1 MAGFVKVQT
10 PASRPR
16 LPPFTPSERLPS
28 HRTPSTAC
36 AAEESAFRRRR
47 SSFLRFLLG
56 GSLCGGV
63 ASPQLSQAALV
74 LLPTTELRNSY
85 FLVRAGELE
94 SERDGYVDTNPVNK
108 TSMSNG
114 LSDLGKQQILQS
126 TFPALRQLGLEQ
138 SAPWF
143 WPSIHQGAYQSAEL
157 LAYLFKVGR
166 DRIVP
171 EYSFL
176 DSRGLGVFDG
186 LPPAEAAERIRQVDA
201 GSFLDRPPPTDTGTP
216 NESAE
221 DVFVRVR
228 QLLSITETQYFGDS
242 VVFVSP
248 DSDNLSIL
256 QAAVMGVGLGEHAS
270 LGFAPGEARAM
281 LLAKDQ
287 VARTSALVPCERPPN
302 CR

>member
-1 MAGFVKVQT
+1 MTSLVKPGPILFAPPPVHS
-10 PASRPR
+10 SRIR
-16 LPPFTPSERLPS
+16 AYHS
-28 HRTPSTAC
+28 HRSTELPLESSTPGH
-36 AAEESAFRRRR
+36 RR
-47 SSFLRFLLG
+47 SSVLRVLLG
-56 GSLCGGV
+56 SSFCSDV
-63 ASPQLSQAALV
+63 AFPRLSKAALV
-74 LLPTTELRNSY
+74 LLPTTDLRNSY

-114 LSDLGKQQILQS
+114 LSELGKQQILQRA
-126 TFPALRQLGLEQ
+126 FPALKEMGLDET
-138 SAPWF
+138 APWI
-143 WPSIHQGAYQSAEL
+143 WPSIHQGAYQTAEL
-157 LAYLFKVGR
+157 LAYLFNVGR

-176 DSRGLGVFDG
+176 DSRGLGIYDG
-186 LPPAEAAERIRQVDA
+186 LPPAEAAEKIRQVDA

-228 QLLSITETQYFGDS
+228 QLLSITETQYYGS
-242 VVFVSP
+242 NVVIVSP
-248 DSDNLSIL
+248 DSDNLSVL
-256 QAAVMGVGLGEHAS
+256 QAAVMGVGLGDHAS

-281 LLAKDQ
+281 VLAKEAP
-287 VARTSALVPCERPPN
+287 VRKSMLMPCERPPS